1 MQYTF
6 HSMLGKTQMLL
17 GSISNSCKS
26 KKKNQ
31 FMGAAIV
38 CCCKAVLTFLAY
50 EKIVHATYVAI
61 SNQATSAAQHF
72 VCQLR
77 NIRFT

>member
-1 MQYTF
+1 
-6 HSMLGKTQMLL
+6 MLL

-26 KKKNQ
+26 EKNQ

-72 VCQLR
+72 VRQLR

>member
-1 MQYTF
+1 
-6 HSMLGKTQMLL
+6 MLL

-26 KKKNQ
+26 EKKNQ

-38 CCCKAVLTFLAY
+38 CCKAVLTFLAY
-50 EKIVHATYVAI
+50 KKIVHATYVAI

-72 VCQLR
+72 VRQLR

>member
-1 MQYTF
+1 
-6 HSMLGKTQMLL
+6 
-17 GSISNSCKS
+17 
-26 KKKNQ
+26 
-31 FMGAAIV
+31 MGAAIV
-38 CCCKAVLTFLAY
+38 CCKAVLTFLAY

-72 VCQLR
+72 VRQLR

>member
-1 MQYTF
+1 
-6 HSMLGKTQMLL
+6 MLL
-17 GSISNSCKS
+17 GSQFQTAVRAGE
-26 KKKNQ
+26 KNQ
-31 FMGAAIV
+31 FMGAAIL
-38 CCCKAVLTFLAY
+38 CCKAIVTFLAY